1 MDTVTKE
8 WTVCL
13 FLGVHPS
20 PELPTLP
27 NPPYHALLGLYHM
40 KDCKLPK
47 EKSIDGPPVRGS
59 STNPVSPTENQDLH
73 GNTTPWQSHNSA
85 GDPHFPFSIS
95 SQSWFHHGPL
105 GDIQSIQSTDKPF
118 RSAGPATHTTPSYL
132 WEQEWGLVLRGAG
145 DTSQTAGE
153 NIEVGRSLKA
163 FLGLLRGH
171 PR

>member
-1 MDTVTKE
+1 MKPVMDTVTKE

-85 GDPHFPFSIS
+85 GDALLNNKGILTSNRGTFGKN
-95 SQSWFHHGPL
+95 W
-105 GDIQSIQSTDKPF
+105 
-118 RSAGPATHTTPSYL
+118 RENA
-132 WEQEWGLVLRGAG
+132 LR
-145 DTSQTAGE
+145 
-153 NIEVGRSLKA
+153 R
-163 FLGLLRGH
+163 
-171 PR
+171 